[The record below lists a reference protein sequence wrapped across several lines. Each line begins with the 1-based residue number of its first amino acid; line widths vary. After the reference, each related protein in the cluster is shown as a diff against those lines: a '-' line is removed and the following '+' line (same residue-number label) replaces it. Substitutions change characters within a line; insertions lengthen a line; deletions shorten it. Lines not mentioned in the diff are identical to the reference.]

1 MKGTYLMSNES
12 VLKKLKAEK
21 ADNIK
26 EIRQLN
32 NRIKIITNR
41 ERDAERRERTHRLIE
56 KGAIIESLLP
66 ATITL
71 SGEEFKAFLLN
82 LIDEEVPL

>member
-1 MKGTYLMSNES
+1 MSNES
-12 VLKKLKAEK
+12 VLQKLKAEK
-21 ADNIK
+21 ADNTE

-41 ERDAERRERTHRLIE
+41 ERDAERRERTYRLIE

-71 SGEEFKAFLLN
+71 SGEEFKAFLLH
-82 LIDEEVPL
+82 LLDEEVPL

>member
-1 MKGTYLMSNES
+1 MPNES
-12 VLKKLKAEK
+12 FIKKLQSERNA
-21 ADNIK
+21 NIE

-32 NRIKIITNR
+32 NRIKIITNL

-66 ATITL
+66 ATIPL

-82 LIDEEVPL
+82 LLNEEVPL

>member
-1 MKGTYLMSNES
+1 MSN
-12 VLKKLKAEK
+12 KATRQELLDER
-21 ADNIK
+21 AANIE
-26 EIRQLN
+26 EIRQIN
-32 NRIKIITNR
+32 NRIKIITNL

-66 ATITL
+66 ATIPL
-71 SGEEFKAFLLN
+71 SGEEFKAFLLY

>member
-1 MKGTYLMSNES
+1 MSNEATRQE
-12 VLKKLKAEK
+12 LLYERAAK
-21 ADNIK
+21 AD

-56 KGAIIESLLP
+56 KGAIVESLFP
-66 ATITL
+66 HTADM
-71 SGEEFKAFLLN
+71 SGEEFKVFLQKTA
-82 LIDEEVPL
+82 EESQPS

>member
-1 MKGTYLMSNES
+1 MKGTHLMSNES

-21 ADNIK
+21 ADNAE

-41 ERDAERRERTHRLIE
+41 ERDAERCERTHRLIE

-71 SGEEFKAFLLN
+71 SGEEFKAFLLH
-82 LIDEEVPL
+82 LLDEEVPL

>member
-1 MKGTYLMSNES
+1 MANKTTRQELLDERAANTEQ
-12 VLKKLKAEK
+12 
-21 ADNIK
+21 
-26 EIRQLN
+26 IRQLN
-32 NRIKIITNR
+32 NRIKIITNL

-66 ATITL
+66 ATIPL

-82 LIDEEVPL
+82 LLNEEVPL

>member
-1 MKGTYLMSNES
+1 MKGTHLMSNES

-21 ADNIK
+21 ADNAE

-71 SGEEFKAFLLN
+71 SGEEFKAFLLH
-82 LIDEEVPL
+82 LLDEEVPL

>member
-1 MKGTYLMSNES
+1 MSNES

-66 ATITL
+66 ATIPL
-71 SGEEFKAFLLN
+71 SGEEFKAFLLH
-82 LIDEEVPL
+82 LLDEEVPL

>member
-1 MKGTYLMSNES
+1 MSNES

-21 ADNIK
+21 ADNTE
-26 EIRQLN
+26 EIRQIN
-32 NRIKIITNR
+32 NRIKIITNL

-66 ATITL
+66 ATIPL
-71 SGEEFKAFLLN
+71 SGEEFKAFLLH
-82 LIDEEVPL
+82 LLDEEVPL